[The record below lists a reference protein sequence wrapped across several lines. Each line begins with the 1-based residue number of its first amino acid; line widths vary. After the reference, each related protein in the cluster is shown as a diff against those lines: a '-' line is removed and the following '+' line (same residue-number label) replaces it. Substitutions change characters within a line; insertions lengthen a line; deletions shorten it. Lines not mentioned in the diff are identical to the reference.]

1 MLAKRKEKIQLGNV
15 PGKGVCLTLWSDDVD
30 KIEMFKGLCTG
41 NLPKALNWFHQCN
54 TRYYQMFEFWK
65 PVSSAMTE
73 IAQKIATEMNI
84 ELIVDLDQVYNE
96 GVSLTLD
103 EFRPWEDC
111 REFHSF
117 DNFFG

>member
-1 MLAKRKEKIQLGNV
+1 MLIERKDKIQLGNI
-15 PGKGVCLTLWSDDVD
+15 PGKGVCLSLWSEDIN

-41 NLPKALNWFHQCN
+41 NLPRALNWFHQCN

-84 ELIVDLDQVYNE
+84 ELIIDLDQIYNE
-96 GVSLTLD
+96 GVTLTLD
-103 EFRPWEDC
+103 EFRSWEDC
-111 REFHSF
+111 EAFHCF